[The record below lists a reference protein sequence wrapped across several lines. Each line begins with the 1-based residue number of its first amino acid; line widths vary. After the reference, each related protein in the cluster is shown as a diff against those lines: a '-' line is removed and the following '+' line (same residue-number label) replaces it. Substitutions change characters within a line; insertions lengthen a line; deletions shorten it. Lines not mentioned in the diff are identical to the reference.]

1 MSANAGHSDVW
12 SQLQQG
18 DQQALLNLY
27 NAHYIGL
34 MNYGCKL
41 TGNRDLTNDCIT
53 QILLR
58 LWDCRDRLPHVENI
72 RSYLL
77 TCLRRELMAELK
89 KAALSNKHHRLLQ
102 NGMHDADLP
111 YEEYI
116 IELQTNAAWKEKL
129 TQAFSKLTEREKE
142 LLRLRFFDDLNYDEI
157 AAQCNITKRTAYNII
172 YTAIKTLK
180 ADLTGNHPATDRVM
194 HNPELLLLLLLS
206 IVLPT

>member
-1 MSANAGHSDVW
+1 MSTNASHSDVW
-12 SQLQQG
+12 IQLQQG

-41 TGNRDLTNDCIT
+41 TGNRELTNDCIT
-53 QILLR
+53 QVLLR
-58 LWDCRDRLPHVENI
+58 LWDCRDRLPSVDNV

-89 KAALSNKHHRLLQ
+89 KNVRADKHHRLLQ
-102 NGMHDADLP
+102 NGMHTTDLP

-129 TQAFSKLTEREKE
+129 HHAFGKLTDREKE
-142 LLRLRFFDDLNYDEI
+142 LLRLRFFDDLSYDDI

-172 YTAIKTLK
+172 HAAIKSLK
-180 ADLTGNHPATDRVM
+180 ADLTGNHPAASRVSF
-194 HNPELLLLLLLS
+194 NPALLMLFFF
-206 IVLPT
+206 I